1 MRLLGGRA
9 PPRHG
14 SAEDIGRLLAQASLT
29 TEGHDVKGL
38 AQASRYAAVM
48 TTSGPSSDPP
58 PSRRIAEVLR
68 AAIKAGHLTP
78 GEKLPSERALAQEYG
93 AARNTAREAIRL
105 LAEEGLVTARHGS
118 GVFVREPQRLF
129 RFGSDRYSRTNRE
142 TGLTPFRLEAERQGK
157 AARIDVVGI
166 TRERPP
172 QDIAERLSVPADEES
187 VLHRE
192 NHYFADN
199 EPVQIVST
207 YLRWD
212 EAEGT
217 PLMQPRT
224 GKDGIYGRLEELA
237 HVMTRVRDE
246 ITARMPTPAE
256 AVVLELPSGV
266 PVLEVLHTSLDQEA
280 EPFEVSR
287 YVHRADRTGLLYELP
302 VE

>member
-1 MRLLGGRA
+1 
-9 PPRHG
+9 
-14 SAEDIGRLLAQASLT
+14 
-29 TEGHDVKGL
+29 
-38 AQASRYAAVM
+38 M
-48 TTSGPSSDPP
+48 TTPGPSPNPP
-58 PSRRIAEVLR
+58 PSRRIAEELR
-68 AAIKAGHLTP
+68 AAIKAGHLAP
-78 GEKLPSERALAQEYG
+78 GDKLPSERTLAQQYG

-118 GVFVREPQRLF
+118 GVFVREPRRLL
-129 RFGSDRYSRTNRE
+129 RFGSDRYSRTHRE
-142 TGLTPFRLEAERQGK
+142 TGLTPFRLEAKRQGK
-157 AARIDVVGI
+157 EARIDVVGI
-166 TRERPP
+166 TRDRPP
-172 QDIAERLSVPADEES
+172 QDIAERLGVPADDES

-192 NHYFADN
+192 NHYFADD

-212 EAEGT
+212 EAQDT
-217 PLMQPRT
+217 PLTQPDT
-224 GKDGIYGRLEELA
+224 GKDGIYGRLEELG

-256 AVVLELPSGV
+256 AGVLALPSGV
-266 PVLEVLHTSLDQEA
+266 PVIEVLHTSLDQEG